1 MKIRQ
6 IIKNISLLIALFVFT
21 SNHQPIKAEPWA
33 MPDDLLIRHD
43 IYLLVDSGVL
53 NIPIT
58 TWPLSWGDIA
68 YNLSKN
74 ESEMTLIELASFNR
88 VKNAL
93 VDAQELGIFGET
105 EIKLSKN
112 PKQLTSFNDIVSQSK
127 SIAAGTSYFSK
138 NIAMNIKFEKTPGNE
153 NMDDSYLSVARGN
166 YSLTLGSKKNWWG
179 PGWNGSL
186 ALSTNARPLNG
197 LSIERNFSDPS
208 KSRFFSWV
216 GPWDLSILI
225 AEMENSRQSYAARI
239 GIRPLQNLEIGLVGT
254 VVDSGKNI
262 PCESIE
268 CTNSSLYKE
277 DSNYHL
283 TGFDFRSSQQWKDTP
298 FASYGQIIGESVKNS
313 MGLFGF
319 ETWGSMDGFKTLEGY
334 RIYTEVTSTSCG
346 FYKNN
351 SSKYGCAYQNA
362 TDTDGYRYQG
372 TNIGHSIDG
381 DSRLISIGAIL
392 IGENSQLFKSSLS
405 IGQLNRGSTSSYQ
418 LVENRTDYFNFDLG
432 YQFDLYWFDIGI
444 GSFDLGVGLDLFKD
458 KVTGNSDNQPRVYLS
473 WVKDATLNSSE
484 SRNYSDYIELIEV
497 SDQKIIEESIIEDQ
511 FSIDQY
517 LLLNELN
524 LDEIILIVDKV
535 SQDRNDNGDPFS
547 TRSIKKNQSISGTFN
562 DLNIDLIESPND
574 LSEYMNLMDQ
584 TINQRGNLN

>member
-1 MKIRQ
+1 
-6 IIKNISLLIALFVFT
+6 
-21 SNHQPIKAEPWA
+21 
-33 MPDDLLIRHD
+33 
-43 IYLLVDSGVL
+43 
-53 NIPIT
+53 
-58 TWPLSWGDIA
+58 
-68 YNLSKN
+68 
-74 ESEMTLIELASFNR
+74 
-88 VKNAL
+88 
-93 VDAQELGIFGET
+93 
-105 EIKLSKN
+105 
-112 PKQLTSFNDIVSQSK
+112 
-127 SIAAGTSYFSK
+127 
-138 NIAMNIKFEKTPGNE
+138 
-153 NMDDSYLSVARGN
+153 
-166 YSLTLGSKKNWWG
+166 
-179 PGWNGSL
+179 
-186 ALSTNARPLNG
+186 
-197 LSIERNFSDPS
+197 
-208 KSRFFSWV
+208 
-216 GPWDLSILI
+216 
-225 AEMENSRQSYAARI
+225 
-239 GIRPLQNLEIGLVGT
+239 
-254 VVDSGKNI
+254 
-262 PCESIE
+262 
-268 CTNSSLYKE
+268 
-277 DSNYHL
+277 
-283 TGFDFRSSQQWKDTP
+283 
-298 FASYGQIIGESVKNS
+298 
-313 MGLFGF
+313 
-319 ETWGSMDGFKTLEGY
+319 MDGFKTLEGY

-346 FYKNN
+346 FYKNS
-351 SSKYGCAYQNA
+351 SSKYGCAYQNT
-362 TDTDGYRYQG
+362 TDSDGYRYKG

-381 DSRLISIGAIL
+381 DSRLISIGAML

-524 LDEIILIVDKV
+524 LAEIILIVDKV
-535 SQDRNDNGDPFS
+535 SQDRNDSGDPFS